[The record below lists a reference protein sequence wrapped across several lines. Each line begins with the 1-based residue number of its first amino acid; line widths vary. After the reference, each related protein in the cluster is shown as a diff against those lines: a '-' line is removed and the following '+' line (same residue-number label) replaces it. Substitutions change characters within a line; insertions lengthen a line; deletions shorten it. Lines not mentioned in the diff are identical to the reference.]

1 MRLRVAT
8 STLVVLALV
17 LGTAASGFAQPAPT
31 NPPNEGSTPTLQ
43 TLRDNLQAASAAYIE
58 AEAKLDASKQRQAEL
73 EGKLRKA
80 EEDMAKVRAGVARY
94 AGEAYKNGRLGAIGM
109 MLNSSSP
116 DAFIERAAALDKMTQ
131 RDQGSLVAL
140 LDAKRRAADAK
151 AGIDR
156 EVGEQQVA
164 VDEMNKRKIA
174 AERALAA
181 VSGGNSAGT
190 STRVNNLVGAAPSAN
205 PAPRNDDGSWP
216 SQSCSEDDPTT
227 PSGCSTPRNLHALR
241 EGWRVGYDWHVSCH
255 RSGGDG
261 EHPKGRACDWAAF
274 QNGFVNSSAG
284 GNNRTY
290 GDKVA
295 AFYIKN
301 AKALGV
307 MYVVWYCQIW
317 QVSIGWRRYNS
328 TGSNCGDAPAGDHT
342 NHVHVSIY

>member
-1 MRLRVAT
+1 MLA
-8 STLVVLALV
+8 VLALV
-17 LGTAASGFAQPAPT
+17 FGSAAPGMAQPAPT
-31 NPPNEGSTPTLQ
+31 SPPNEGGTPTLQ
-43 TLRDNLQAASAAYIE
+43 TLRDNLAAASAAYIE
-58 AEAKLDASKQRQAEL
+58 EEAKLDASKKRQAEL
-73 EGKLRKA
+73 EGKLRRA
-80 EEDMAKVRAGVARY
+80 EEDMARVKAGVAHY
-94 AGEAYKNGRLGAIGM
+94 AGEAYKSGRLGAITM
-109 MLNSSSP
+109 MLNSTSP
-116 DAFIERAAALDKMTQ
+116 DAFIQRAAALDRMTQ
-131 RDQGSLVAL
+131 RDQGSLTTL

-151 AGIDR
+151 AGIDT
-156 EVGEQQVA
+156 EVQAQQAA
-164 VDEMNKRKIA
+164 VDEMNKRKTA

-190 STRVNNLVGAAPSAN
+190 STRVNNLLPAAPDAN
-205 PAPRNDDGSWP
+205 PAPRNADGSWP

-227 PSGCSTPRNLHALR
+227 PSGCITPRNLHALN

-274 QNGFVNSSAG
+274 KDGFVNSSAG
-284 GNNRTY
+284 GANRTH

-295 AFYIKN
+295 AFFIKN

-317 QVSIGWRRYNS
+317 QVGIGWRRYNS